1 MNLKKIKSEISILNE
16 LAVPI
21 IIGQL
26 GIMLMGVAD
35 TIQVGHIDKLA
46 KESIGASGIANG
58 VFITIAIIGI
68 IALQIVA
75 PLIAKAHAQND
86 RAQIKNLHHSSL
98 KVSVILSIFCFSL
111 IELAT
116 FNIGILGQKPEI
128 EKLVIPFLHVIA
140 LSVIPLLIFTALR
153 QLSDGMGHPKIAM
166 SITIIALFI
175 NIILNYFLIY
185 GIAGFPKLGLF
196 GAGIATLI
204 ARIFMMVAMYV
215 YLKKSI
221 FLKNIYIQLI
231 DKEIEIQ
238 NIKNIFKI
246 GIPSG
251 LQGFFEIAVFS
262 AAAIL
267 IGQLGAV
274 QLAAHQVAINPAS
287 ITYMMVTGV
296 AAAGGIRVGTNFGNR
311 SKMKL
316 SGSIALMMGFI
327 FMAICC
333 IIMLVF
339 NQFIAKLYIDD
350 AQVLPLAAYLIFI
363 SAFFQLSDGIQAVA
377 LGILRGMKDV
387 NIPTIITLISYWV
400 IGLPIGYY
408 WAFNKNYG
416 VKGIWLGLVVGLT
429 VSAILLSW
437 RFFFNLKK
445 HKKSD
450 SPIIILEN

>member
-1 MNLKKIKSEISILNE
+1 MNLNNIKAEIIILHK
-16 LAVPI
+16 LAIPI

-75 PLIAKAHAQND
+75 PMIANAYSRND
-86 RAQIKNLHHSSL
+86 KAQIKNLHYSSL
-98 KVSVILSIFCFSL
+98 KVSIILGIFCFGL

-116 FNIGILGQKPEI
+116 FNIEILDQKPEI
-128 EKLVIPFLHVIA
+128 EKLIIPFLHVIA
-140 LSVIPLLIFTALR
+140 ISVIPMLIFTALK
-153 QLSDGMGHPKIAM
+153 QLSDGMGHTKIAM
-166 SITIIALFI
+166 NITISALFI

-185 GIAGFPKLGLF
+185 GIGIFPKLGLL

-204 ARIFMMVAMYV
+204 ARIFMMVALYI
-215 YLKKSI
+215 YLKKSV
-221 FLKNIYIQLI
+221 FFKSIYVQII
-231 DKEIEIQ
+231 NKDVEIR

-251 LQGFFEIAVFS
+251 FQGFFEIAVFS

-267 IGQLGAV
+267 IGQLGAL

-296 AAAGGIRVGTNFGNR
+296 AAAGGIRVGANFGNIN
-311 SKMKL
+311 KMRL

-333 IIMLVF
+333 IIMLIF
-339 NQFIAKLYIDD
+339 NHFIAKLYINDT
-350 AQVLPLAAYLIFI
+350 QVLPLAAYLIFI
-363 SAFFQLSDGIQAVA
+363 AAFFQLSDGIQAVA

-387 NIPTIITLISYWV
+387 NIPTIITLIAYWV

-408 WAFNKNYG
+408 WAFNKNLG
-416 VKGIWLGLVVGLT
+416 VKGIWMGLVVGLT

-437 RFFFNLKK
+437 RFYHNLRKIK
-445 HKKSD
+445 
-450 SPIIILEN
+450 